1 MSSYC
6 IQGKLTHD
14 VHFASLYGYS
24 IGAYLLHMLLT
35 EYCLFTL

>member
-24 IGAYLLHMLLT
+24 IGVYLLHMLT